1 MGNVPPHRIL
11 RIIKTDQETKNL
23 PQVRIHPHLPYPQA
37 CGLEARGERQKIL
50 AGPSRPSASKPLPW
64 RRRTL
69 PPYCGGGAV

>member
-1 MGNVPPHRIL
+1 L
-11 RIIKTDQETKNL
+11 L
-23 PQVRIHPHLPYPQA
+23 YPQA

-69 PPYCGGGAV
+69 PPYCGGAAVFLNQ